1 MSGIINIIPE
11 GGKMGDIGKGL
22 KNIMEKIAYHIPGYA
37 GYQKREKR
45 RETDH
50 LYRMYLVEKLR
61 EAKIDF
67 DEVANAITDKG
78 NLDLLKP
85 VDRIYKKLEKTI
97 DNVRFADHGYKP
109 FFDVVSIDFP
119 ELEKLYNFD
128 LSLNEN
134 IKTLKEK
141 VDIIAKAIDSDT
153 LLPLLEGLMKFIDE
167 LNKKLVRREDIITTI
182 IGGKENG

>member
-1 MSGIINIIPE
+1 
-11 GGKMGDIGKGL
+11 MGDIGKGL

-50 LYRMYLVEKLR
+50 LYRMYLVKRLR
-61 EAKIDF
+61 EIKNLF
-67 DEVANAITDKG
+67 DEVANAVTDKS

-85 VDRIYKKLEKTI
+85 VDRIYKKLEKLTDKI
-97 DNVRFADHGYKP
+97 RFADHGYKP

-128 LSLNEN
+128 LSLSEDIN
-134 IKTLKEK
+134 ILKEK
-141 VDIIAKAIDSDT
+141 VDMLSKAIDSDT
-153 LLPLLEGLMKFIDE
+153 LMPLMDGFMKAIDE
-167 LNKKLVRREDIITTI
+167 VNEKLASREDVITDI
-182 IGGKENG
+182 SGGK

>member
-1 MSGIINIIPE
+1 
-11 GGKMGDIGKGL
+11 MGDLGKGL
-22 KNIMEKIAYHIPGYA
+22 KNVIEKIAYHIPGYA

-61 EAKIDF
+61 ELKRSF
-67 DEVANAITDKG
+67 DEVANTITDKK

-85 VDRIYKKLEKTI
+85 VDRIYKKLEKIT
-97 DNVRFADHGYKP
+97 DKVRFADYGYRP

-128 LSLNEN
+128 LSLNTD
-134 IKTLKEK
+134 IQALKEK
-141 VDIIAKAIDSDT
+141 IDMLAKPLDSDT
-153 LLPLLEGLMKFIDE
+153 LFPLLEGFMKSIDE
-167 LNKKLVRREDIITTI
+167 FNEKIASREEVIMTIT
-182 IGGKENG
+182 GGK